1 MIEAIT
7 FKKVNGLGSETKTLE
22 FGKKNVIIGPKGGG
36 KSTLYDLLANLP
48 KGVIISTVK
57 DALEKH
63 GLKLDS
69 YVMDG
74 ERYLASVLKEQKV
87 NRKNKDDFYE
97 GRTDVIYQDD
107 PIKKSL
113 TDDKDVFNAK
123 MAFARKLANES
134 VDVNNF
140 VVKVKNLYDNI
151 HKVNAHA
158 NDHINWLN
166 ALDIKGDDKSKEQ
179 IIFELNYSD
188 SIIKT
193 EIRPAIEFIKEKIR
207 VTEGLIWGYENELLQ
222 INSNES
228 SIYSETFIKQLAE
241 SITKIIGELKTIN
254 KIYQTELARIVKIGK
269 VTSAFNYA
277 YREVVAKLKRNKMSE
292 NIVASYMTQSKDY
305 FKQMAYRLKTTRQ
318 AFESVVKD
326 NIEISLNGKEETS
339 SMLEIAINDSLTLDQ
354 SFKYDVLKKVLH
366 NAKTTPSLV
375 ENWIKSSEGQSK
387 EFKNESLVT
396 EVAKKIE
403 EKILVLANGQN
414 YEDLSLG
421 QRSIYGIKYKFGKSE
436 GKPIFLDQPEDNLDN
451 NTIAAELV
459 DAINKRNEQIF
470 IVTHNANIGL
480 LTKPERIIVS
490 QFTTDETYQDLNQY
504 QIGKI
509 KEENSE
515 SDAAH
520 YLEGGLRY
528 IEERLEIIKGEK

>member
-339 SMLEIAINDSLTLDQ
+339 SMLEIAINDNLTLDQ

-490 QFTTDETYQDLNQY
+490 QFTTDEARQDLNQY
-504 QIGKI
+504 QVGKI